1 MWAALSHNLGVRVNT
16 KILVT
21 SLVTGDF
28 DEMDLEF
35 DIIDRNDNTPVF
47 ITGSTSITV
56 PPSDYVKQL
65 SKKEWTKCRGL
76 THIFY

>member
-1 MWAALSHNLGVRVNT
+1 M
-16 KILVT
+16 
-21 SLVTGDF
+21 TGDF

-76 THIFY
+76 THSFFIDFFKF

>member
-1 MWAALSHNLGVRVNT
+1 M
-16 KILVT
+16 
-21 SLVTGDF
+21 TGDF

-76 THIFY
+76 THNFFIDFLEILNICVNPNSS